1 MINNKVITV
10 FIVSMV
16 TIISFSLFLSNID
29 KNKLQA
35 SINNKKE
42 EPKEILDLV
51 QDRTKDQALT
61 RRVIVYDNM
70 TMSELSAKL
79 NRSMKDTIAGKG
91 ELLASYSLEKGVD
104 PYVALSIILLESGC
118 NSGRCSGLTR
128 NCYNV
133 GGQKG
138 SPGCN
143 GGSYKSFSNID
154 EGIKSFVDNLAT
166 YYARG
171 LNTPEKMNS
180 RYAESQVWAQ
190 KVRSYMSSISRK

>member
-1 MINNKVITV
+1 MKVFNLINDKVITV

-16 TIISFSLFLSNID
+16 TLIAFSSFLSHVD
-29 KNKLQA
+29 KDK
-35 SINNKKE
+35 IVKE
-42 EPKEILDLV
+42 KQVETLDLV

-143 GGSYKSFSNID
+143 GGSYKAFSNID

-190 KVRSYMSSISRK
+190 KVRNYMSSISRK

>member
-1 MINNKVITV
+1 MKVFNLINDKVITV

-16 TIISFSLFLSNID
+16 TLIAFSSFLSHVD
-29 KNKLQA
+29 KDK
-35 SINNKKE
+35 IVKE
-42 EPKEILDLV
+42 KSVETLDLV

-143 GGSYKSFSNID
+143 GGSYKAFSNID

-190 KVRSYMSSISRK
+190 KVRNYMSSISRK